1 MASTE
6 PSNTAPDPTA
16 VTIIQPSSS
25 ETPKASASASAADG
39 KSELSK
45 SPESGEGSS
54 TTPEARGTKNKA
66 AALESTVSK
75 KQKTFRECAKLVQAL
90 DTKVAQ
96 MNAEH
101 KANIDKL
108 KLDLETMEDKQID
121 ELDRCKLIARLPD
134 VFLKIPSMS
143 EDADPSYESL
153 IDSFVEETKNI
164 GPPFVVLDVW
174 WPSCENL
181 GNRAATWLGLS
192 HDEPLQNYPRGKV

>member
-121 ELDRCKLIARLPD
+121 ELDRC
-134 VFLKIPSMS
+134 
-143 EDADPSYESL
+143 
-153 IDSFVEETKNI
+153 
-164 GPPFVVLDVW
+164 VW
-174 WPSCENL
+174 
-181 GNRAATWLGLS
+181 
-192 HDEPLQNYPRGKV
+192 